1 MSTPDNAARA
11 RMGKLKKKAETLG
24 ITVHE
29 DMTEEVLTEAIRQYE
44 EANSGDDQKPA
55 MSTGLSPTDLLAF
68 GKAIGQE
75 IAKGNAAVAKAD
87 KENEEET
94 FIEPDPADI
103 GDIKFYYAPYYWWI
117 LPAKRVGGKLVKAPL
132 RKIVFKLDRGSA
144 VQVGTQWQTK
154 YVCVYATDNKKEQAY
169 MESHPAFNRLFFLSH
184 KGAEV
189 TSEQTKH
196 AMAFGRHLKA
206 LENTMATE
214 LHARGAKLGV
224 LMSHDMSLHTLR
236 TMIADK
242 LATEEIVAEKLNMQR
257 LVQEQDRL
265 SLIQQ
270 TVNT

>member
-1 MSTPDNAARA
+1 
-11 RMGKLKKKAETLG
+11 MGKLKKKAEGLG

-44 EANSGDDQKPA
+44 EAHAGDQPPA
-55 MSTGLSPTDLLAF
+55 PTPTQSLTPNDLLAF
-68 GKAIGQE
+68 GKVIGAE

-87 KENEEET
+87 KDNQEET
-94 FIEPDPADI
+94 FIEPDPADL
-103 GDIKFYYAPYYWWI
+103 GEIKFYYAPYSWWI
-117 LPAKRVGGKLVKAPL
+117 LPAKRIAGKLVKAPYK
-132 RKIVFKLDRGSA
+132 KIVFKLDRGSA

-169 MESHPAFNRLFFLSH
+169 METHPAFNRLFFLSH
-184 KGAEV
+184 KNSEV

-206 LENTMATE
+206 LESTMATE
-214 LHARGAKLGV
+214 LHARGAKLGI
-224 LMSHDMSLHTLR
+224 LMSHDMSLPTLR

-242 LATEEIVAEKLNMQR
+242 LASEEIEAEKQNVQR

-270 TVNT
+270 TIST